1 MGIIKGRAFLVITLV
16 MALILVSCGTDK
28 PINRYR
34 LRYDCMEPTLHDGD
48 WITTTLV
55 YRELQR
61 RDIVVFTMPSDSGP
75 DGREYKNVR
84 RIVGLPGETIEVK
97 DGEVYIDGTVL
108 TEPYILEKPEYSLE
122 PTLIPENHYFVLGDN
137 RNHSND
143 SHTFGPITR
152 DSIAGIV
159 IM

>member
-16 MALILVSCGTDK
+16 MALISVSCGPDK

-34 LRYDCMEPTLHDGD
+34 IAGAGMEPTLREGD
-48 WITTTLV
+48 WITATLV
-55 YRELQR
+55 YRELER
-61 RDIVVFTMPSDSGP
+61 GDIVVFTMPRDSGP
-75 DGREYKNVR
+75 DGRELTYVK

-152 DSIAGIV
+152 DSIVGIV